1 MNILIT
7 GAGGQLGRDLI
18 RVLGRKH
25 KLTAKTRNELDVT
38 SEHSVREAVLECRP
52 DAIVH
57 AAAYTQ
63 VDLAESRMEQAYM
76 VNSFGS
82 RNIALIASEIGA
94 KLVYVSTDY
103 VFDGTKGSPYN
114 ELDRTNPI
122 SVYGHSKLH
131 GEKFVQLICDKYFI
145 VRTSWLY
152 GKYGSNFVT
161 KVLAKAE
168 QNSELSMV
176 ADQFG
181 SPTYTYDLARFIG
194 QALESE
200 RYGIYHA
207 SNRGVCSR
215 YEFAEEILRIAGHSA
230 IKLNPVTG
238 DSFPLPAARPARSD
252 FDDKA
257 IRYNGFS
264 RLRTWQDAL
273 QSFILEELN
282 ISSEGGQTGEVIEE
296 EMEKEELGNG
306 EY

>member
-18 RVLGRKH
+18 RVLSKKH
-25 KLTAKTRNELDVT
+25 KLIAKTRKELDIT
-38 SEHSVREAVLECRP
+38 NEQSVREAVLKCRP
-52 DAIVH
+52 DVIVH

-63 VDLAESRMEQAYM
+63 VDLAESRMEEAYM

-82 RNIALIASEIGA
+82 RNIALMANEMGA

-103 VFDGTKGSPYN
+103 VFDGTKGAAYN

-161 KVLAKAE
+161 KVLANA
-168 QNSELSMV
+168 QQHSELSMV

-181 SPTYTYDLARFIG
+181 SPTYTYDLARFIE
-194 QALESE
+194 QVIESE

-207 SNRGVCSR
+207 SNRGMCSR

-230 IKLNPVTG
+230 VRLNPVTA
-238 DSFPLPAARPARSD
+238 DSFPLPAARPVRSD

-257 IRYNGFS
+257 IRYNGFP
-264 RLRTWQDAL
+264 RLRMWRDAL
-273 QSFILEELN
+273 QSFILEDLN
-282 ISSEGGQTGEVIEE
+282 IDSERIQTDEIMNETD
-296 EMEKEELGNG
+296 KEELGNG
-306 EY
+306 